1 MRVTQMMLSTNSLKH
16 INQGYNRLATL
27 QDQLSTGKRIT
38 KASQD
43 PVIAMKGMRYR
54 SQVNEVEQFQR
65 NLREVY
71 SWMDAADSALD
82 EATQAVQR
90 IRELATQAAND
101 TYEGTQ
107 RANIAKEIKQLR
119 EHIQSLANTKN
130 STKFIFNGTNTTK
143 APIVDMEGMDLERSL
158 LFNDPDGPDPA
169 HSSNINDFNLTYG
182 GRTFQYVGT
191 SENDELIFLD
201 TRQIGKLANSG
212 DVNVDEG
219 EFNEKAFQLKITKDG
234 IVFSEPAPKPVP
246 GIDDE
251 DDGPTG
257 PLTKTL
263 REEDVIIS
271 RKTSVSANTQSVEIE
286 LMKGVT
292 IPVNINASS
301 VFSTGLFG
309 DIIRLEKALENPSID
324 GTELTGYID
333 DMFGHID
340 NIVSERAELG
350 ARINRVEMIENR
362 LMEQN
367 VFAKRIMSDNEDV
380 DLERVIIDLTTQESV
395 HRAALAVGARVIQP
409 SLMDFLR

>member
-107 RANIAKEIKQLR
+107 RANITKEIKQLR

-143 APIVDMEGMDLERSL
+143 APIVNMDGMDLERSL
-158 LFNDPDGPDPA
+158 LFSNDPSEIEPA
-169 HSSNINDFNLTYG
+169 NNINDFNLTYG

-191 SENDELIFLD
+191 SDNDELIFLD
-201 TRQIGKLANSG
+201 TRQMDKLTKPG
-212 DVNVDEG
+212 EDEFDKDD
-219 EFNEKAFQLKITKDG
+219 FNEKAFQLIIPKDG
-234 IVFSEPAPKPVP
+234 NAVFSEPAPKPAP
-246 GIDDE
+246 GSE
-251 DDGPTG
+251 DNVQPG

-271 RKTSVSANTQSVEIE
+271 HKTSVSANTQSVEIE

-409 SLMDFLR
+409 SLIDFLR